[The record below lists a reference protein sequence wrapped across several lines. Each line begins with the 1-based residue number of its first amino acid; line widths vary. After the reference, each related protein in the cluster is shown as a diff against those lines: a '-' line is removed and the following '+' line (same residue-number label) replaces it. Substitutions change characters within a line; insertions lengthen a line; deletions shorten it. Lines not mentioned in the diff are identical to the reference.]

1 MYQISRLANGC
12 RIASAYL
19 PSMSSIC
26 VGVWAGIG
34 SRHESAHQGGISHFI
49 EHMLFKGTTKRTA
62 KAITESVE
70 SLGGYLNA
78 FTSEENT
85 CYYARASSRHFATL
99 SDVLMDM
106 AMNPTFLEEELTKE
120 REVILEEL
128 AMIMD
133 QPHQRVLEMLNEVCW
148 PNHPLGRCITG
159 TPKTLA
165 SMNAERLRRFW
176 GKQYHASNLLVA
188 VAGPLEHRQVV
199 RQLSPLARKLPSGK
213 PPHEKAVRSRQRH
226 PELIHLRRS
235 SEQVQLAI
243 GIKTSSRHDSNHY
256 ALRVLNTIL
265 GENMSS
271 RLFQSLRE
279 DHGLAYSIYSSLG
292 FFNDAGL
299 MVIAAGIEATYI
311 PRSLKLIRQI
321 LEDLRQKPPSVK
333 EIHQARDYLIGQL
346 ELHLENTEN
355 HMIWLGEHVLGFGH
369 PPIQNQFQ
377 NRLQCVTPNA
387 VWTAAQKTFQP
398 QHMNL
403 AAVGSIAKKQFS
415 SFQHWMS

>member
-1 MYQISRLANGC
+1 MYQLSQLANGC

-19 PSMSSIC
+19 PSMSSVC
-26 VGVWAGIG
+26 VGVWAGTG

-49 EHMLFKGTTKRTA
+49 EHMLFKGTTGRTA

-106 AMNPTFLEEELTKE
+106 AMNPTFLKEELTKE

-159 TPKTLA
+159 TAETLT

-176 GKQYHASNLLVA
+176 GKHYHASNLLIA

-199 RQLSPLARKLPSGK
+199 RQLRPLARKLPSGK
-213 PPHEKAVRSRQRH
+213 PPHEKAVRSRQSH
-226 PELIHLRRS
+226 PGLIHLRRS

-243 GIKTSSRHDSNHY
+243 GIKTSSRHDSNQY

-299 MVIAAGIEATYI
+299 MTIAAGIEATNI
-311 PRSLKLIRQI
+311 PRSLKLIQQI
-321 LEDLRQKPPSVK
+321 LEELCQKPPSVK

-355 HMIWLGEHVLGFGH
+355 HMIWLGEHVLGFGD

-387 VWTAAQKTFQP
+387 VWTTAQKTFQP

-403 AAVGSIAKKQFS
+403 AAVGPVAKKQLS
-415 SFQHWMS
+415 PFQHWMS

>member
-1 MYQISRLANGC
+1 
-12 RIASAYL
+12 
-19 PSMSSIC
+19 
-26 VGVWAGIG
+26 
-34 SRHESAHQGGISHFI
+34 
-49 EHMLFKGTTKRTA
+49 
-62 KAITESVE
+62 
-70 SLGGYLNA
+70 
-78 FTSEENT
+78 
-85 CYYARASSRHFATL
+85 
-99 SDVLMDM
+99 MDM
-106 AMNPTFLEEELTKE
+106 AMNPTFLREELTKE

-159 TPKTLA
+159 TAETLT

-176 GKQYHASNLLVA
+176 GKHYHASNLLIA

-199 RQLSPLARKLPSGK
+199 RQLRPLARKLPSGK
-213 PPHEKAVRSRQRH
+213 PPHEKAVRSRQSH
-226 PELIHLRRS
+226 PGLIHLRRS

-243 GIKTSSRHDSNHY
+243 GIKTNSRHDSNQY

-299 MVIAAGIEATYI
+299 MTIAAGIEATNI
-311 PRSLKLIRQI
+311 PRSLQLIQQI
-321 LEDLRQKPPSVK
+321 LEELCQKPPSVK

-387 VWTAAQKTFQP
+387 VWTTAQKTFQP

-403 AAVGSIAKKQFS
+403 AAVGPVAKKQFS
-415 SFQHWMS
+415 PFQHWMS

>member
-1 MYQISRLANGC
+1 MYQFSQLANGC

-19 PSMSSIC
+19 PSMSSVC
-26 VGVWAGIG
+26 VGVWAGTG

-49 EHMLFKGTTKRTA
+49 EHMLFKGTTGRTA

-85 CYYARASSRHFATL
+85 CYYARASSRHFRTL
-99 SDVLMDM
+99 CDVLMDL
-106 AMNPTFLEEELTKE
+106 AMNPTFLKEELSKE

-159 TPKTLA
+159 TPETLA
-165 SMNAERLRRFW
+165 RINAEKLRRFW
-176 GKQYHASNLLVA
+176 GKHYHASNLLIA
-188 VAGPLEHRQVV
+188 VAGPLEHRHIV
-199 RQLSPLARKLPSGK
+199 RQLRPLARKLPSGK
-213 PPHEKAVRSRQRH
+213 PPHEKAVRNRQRH
-226 PELIHLRRS
+226 PKLIHLRRS

-243 GIKTSSRHDSNHY
+243 GIKTSSRHDPNQY

-299 MVIAAGIEATYI
+299 MTIAAGIEASNI
-311 PRSLKLIRQI
+311 PRSLKLIQQI
-321 LEDLRQKPPSVK
+321 LEELCQKPPSVK

-355 HMIWLGEHVLGFGH
+355 HMIWLGEHVLGFGR

-387 VWTAAQKTFQP
+387 VWTAAQKTFRP
-398 QHMNL
+398 QQMNL
-403 AAVGSIAKKQFS
+403 AAVGPVAKKQLS
-415 SFQHWMS
+415 PFQHWMS